1 MAYTNSPLVTYKR
14 ITNNKTSP
22 RNHAIDTIT
31 IHCIVGQWTAKQGC
45 DYFATT
51 DRECSANYV
60 VGKDGS
66 IGLSVEEKDRSWCSS
81 SSSNDHRAITI
92 EVASDT
98 THPYAVTDE
107 AYNALIKL
115 VADICKRNG
124 IKKLLWKAD
133 KSLIGQ
139 VDKQNMTVHRWFANK
154 ACPGEYLYSRHS
166 DIAAK
171 VNALLGESS
180 TATESTESAT
190 TTSVL
195 YRVQVG
201 AYSKKANADAQLKK
215 VKAAG
220 FDAIIVQVGNL
231 YKVQVGAFSKKSN
244 AEAQLTKVKAAGFD
258 AIVTT
263 NASTAT
269 TTTTEGTSSTTD
281 TAKTIWDFFIGKGLN
296 AFAVAGIMGN
306 LKAESSL
313 NPQNLQQTYEK
324 KLGYTDASYTKAVDD
339 GTYTNFVKDSAGYG
353 LAQWTYWSRKQAL
366 LEYAQSVKKSIGDL
380 DMQLEFMWKELQGYT
395 SVMNVL
401 KAATSVKQASD
412 AILTGYERPADQSD
426 AVKTKRAGYGQTYYS
441 QYASGSTAATTTTFT
456 PYKVKVTT
464 SALNIRKSAGTGSAV
479 VGCIRDR
486 GVYTIVAE
494 SSGTGATKWG
504 KLKSGAGWISL
515 DYTQKV

>member
-51 DRECSANYV
+51 DRECSANYI

-98 THPYAVTDE
+98 AHPYAVTDE

-154 ACPGEYLYSRHS
+154 SCPGEYLYSRHS

-171 VNALLGESS
+171 VNALLGDSAGE
-180 TATESTESAT
+180 TAQTPT
-190 TTSVL
+190 TQTL

-201 AYSKKANADAQLKK
+201 AYSKKANADAMLEKIKK
-215 VKAAG
+215 AG
-220 FDAIIVQVGNL
+220 FDTYMVQVDGL
-231 YKVQVGAFSKKSN
+231 YKVQVGAYSKKSN
-244 AEAQLTKVKAAGFD
+244 ADAMAAKLKASGFD
-258 AIVTT
+258 TYITT
-263 NASTAT
+263 KSGTA
-269 TTTTEGTSSTTD
+269 
-281 TAKTIWDFFIGKGLN
+281 
-296 AFAVAGIMGN
+296 V
-306 LKAESSL
+306 
-313 NPQNLQQTYEK
+313 
-324 KLGYTDASYTKAVDD
+324 
-339 GTYTNFVKDSAGYG
+339 
-353 LAQWTYWSRKQAL
+353 
-366 LEYAQSVKKSIGDL
+366 
-380 DMQLEFMWKELQGYT
+380 
-395 SVMNVL
+395 
-401 KAATSVKQASD
+401 
-412 AILTGYERPADQSD
+412 
-426 AVKTKRAGYGQTYYS
+426 
-441 QYASGSTAATTTTFT
+441 
-456 PYKVKVTT
+456 
-464 SALNIRKSAGTGSAV
+464 SAGTQKKSVTELAKEVIAG
-479 VGCIRDR
+479 
-486 GVYTIVAE
+486 
-494 SSGTGATKWG
+494 KWG
-504 KLKSGAGWISL
+504 NGSDRKNRLTQAGY
-515 DYTQKV
+515 DYAAVQAKVNELMK

>member
-1 MAYTNSPLVTYKR
+1 MAYSNSPLVTYKR

-98 THPYAVTDE
+98 AHPYAVTDE

-154 ACPGEYLYSRHS
+154 SCPGEYLYSRHS

-171 VNALLGESS
+171 VNALLGDSAGE
-180 TATESTESAT
+180 TAQTPTIQT
-190 TTSVL
+190 L

-201 AYSKKANADAQLKK
+201 AYSKKANADAMLEKIKK
-215 VKAAG
+215 AG
-220 FDAIIVQVGNL
+220 FDTYMVQVDGL
-231 YKVQVGAFSKKSN
+231 YKVQVGAYSKKSN
-244 AEAQLTKVKAAGFD
+244 ADAMAAKLKASGFD
-258 AIVTT
+258 TYITT
-263 NASTAT
+263 KSGTA
-269 TTTTEGTSSTTD
+269 
-281 TAKTIWDFFIGKGLN
+281 
-296 AFAVAGIMGN
+296 V
-306 LKAESSL
+306 
-313 NPQNLQQTYEK
+313 
-324 KLGYTDASYTKAVDD
+324 
-339 GTYTNFVKDSAGYG
+339 
-353 LAQWTYWSRKQAL
+353 
-366 LEYAQSVKKSIGDL
+366 
-380 DMQLEFMWKELQGYT
+380 
-395 SVMNVL
+395 
-401 KAATSVKQASD
+401 
-412 AILTGYERPADQSD
+412 
-426 AVKTKRAGYGQTYYS
+426 
-441 QYASGSTAATTTTFT
+441 
-456 PYKVKVTT
+456 
-464 SALNIRKSAGTGSAV
+464 SAGTQKKSVTELAKEVIAGEWGNGSDRKNRLTQAGYDYAAV
-479 VGCIRDR
+479 Q
-486 GVYTIVAE
+486 A
-494 SSGTGATKWG
+494 
-504 KLKSGAGWISL
+504 
-515 DYTQKV
+515 KVNELMK

>member
-98 THPYAVTDE
+98 AHPYAVTDE

-154 ACPGEYLYSRHS
+154 SCPGEYLYSRHS

-171 VNALLGESS
+171 VNALLGDSAGE
-180 TATESTESAT
+180 TAQTPT
-190 TTSVL
+190 TQTL

-201 AYSKKANADAQLKK
+201 AYSKKANADAMLEKIKK
-215 VKAAG
+215 AG
-220 FDAIIVQVGNL
+220 FDTYMVQVDGL
-231 YKVQVGAFSKKSN
+231 YKVQVGAYSKKSN
-244 AEAQLTKVKAAGFD
+244 ADTMAAKLKASGFD
-258 AIVTT
+258 TYITT
-263 NASTAT
+263 KSGTA
-269 TTTTEGTSSTTD
+269 
-281 TAKTIWDFFIGKGLN
+281 
-296 AFAVAGIMGN
+296 V
-306 LKAESSL
+306 
-313 NPQNLQQTYEK
+313 
-324 KLGYTDASYTKAVDD
+324 
-339 GTYTNFVKDSAGYG
+339 
-353 LAQWTYWSRKQAL
+353 
-366 LEYAQSVKKSIGDL
+366 
-380 DMQLEFMWKELQGYT
+380 
-395 SVMNVL
+395 
-401 KAATSVKQASD
+401 
-412 AILTGYERPADQSD
+412 
-426 AVKTKRAGYGQTYYS
+426 
-441 QYASGSTAATTTTFT
+441 
-456 PYKVKVTT
+456 
-464 SALNIRKSAGTGSAV
+464 SAGTQKKSVTELAKEVIAG
-479 VGCIRDR
+479 
-486 GVYTIVAE
+486 
-494 SSGTGATKWG
+494 KWG
-504 KLKSGAGWISL
+504 NGSDRKNRLTQAGY
-515 DYTQKV
+515 DYAAVQAKVNELMK